1 MLRAGIISKREVKDN
16 KQLPPAPLQSSV
28 AMLESLRPDEAL
40 ARLHIEFCVQFW
52 VPHYKRVIKALDCV
66 QRRAAGL
73 CGVWSTSMMGSG

>member
-66 QRRAAGL
+66 QRRA
-73 CGVWSTSMMGSG
+73 TKM